1 MLLAW
6 IALNSVNGLGPVR
19 IKNLIERFGSPQAI
33 FDQSPQKIADEKI
46 IPQSCIS
53 ELFSKQ
59 IFKYAQSQLQKSKDL
74 GVEIM
79 SLSDADYPAYLKEI
93 YAPPPI
99 LFIKGIRS
107 VFKNHAVA
115 MVGTRN
121 PSYYGKSSA
130 SFITKELVECK
141 LTIVS
146 GLARGIDTVCHET
159 CLKHGGLT
167 IAVLGN
173 GIDCTYPK
181 QNEKLADYICRNG
194 ALVSEFPIG
203 TPPEAFNFPRR
214 NRIISG
220 LSAAVVVVEA
230 PVKSGSLITAHYALQ
245 QGRDIYAVPGPI
257 NSPLSAGT
265 FNLIRDG
272 AMPGRSG
279 REIAES
285 LKIITS
291 QQILRSQTQCTIKLP
306 LEILSDEEC
315 TIYDLLSDTAIGAD
329 EISERSGFA
338 IGPVLSILLNLEL
351 KGLIKQISGQL
362 FIRN

>member
-1 MLLAW
+1 M
-6 IALNSVNGLGPVR
+6 
-19 IKNLIERFGSPQAI
+19 
-33 FDQSPQKIADEKI
+33 
-46 IPQSCIS
+46 
-53 ELFSKQ
+53 
-59 IFKYAQSQLQKSKDL
+59 
-74 GVEIM
+74 
-79 SLSDADYPAYLKEI
+79 
-93 YAPPPI
+93 
-99 LFIKGIRS
+99 
-107 VFKNHAVA
+107 
-115 MVGTRN
+115 
-121 PSYYGKSSA
+121 
-130 SFITKELVECK
+130 
-141 LTIVS
+141 
-146 GLARGIDTVCHET
+146 
-159 CLKHGGLT
+159 T

-245 QGRDIYAVPGPI
+245 QGRDIFAVPGPI

-279 REIAES
+279 REIAET

-291 QQILRSQTQCTIKLP
+291 QQVLRSQTQCSIKLP

-315 TIYDLLSDTAIGAD
+315 TLFDLLSDTAIGID